1 MHFKYAKEYYS
12 MLDTTDTSI
21 LKLIQQ
27 NAKLTIK
34 DLSQRLN
41 LTTTPIFERIKRMER
56 EGYIAGYHARLN
68 RQKVGYSLMVLCN
81 VNLQS
86 HQVEILQ
93 QFERDI
99 MKLKEVNECFHLAGG
114 NDYMLKV
121 IVRNID
127 EYQQFAAVKLASIPN
142 ISTVQSNF
150 VMTEV
155 KNSQGINL

>member
-1 MHFKYAKEYYS
+1 
-12 MLDTTDTSI
+12 MLDSTDTAI
-21 LKLIQQ
+21 LTLLQK

-56 EGYIAGYHARLN
+56 EGYISGYSARLN
-68 RQKVGYSLMVLCN
+68 RKKMGYSLMVLCN

-93 QFERDI
+93 QFEKDI
-99 MKLKEVNECFHLAGG
+99 KQFKEVNECFHLAGG

-121 IVRNID
+121 IVRNIE
-127 EYQQFAAVKLASIPN
+127 EYQEFATKKLATIPN

-150 VMTEV
+150 VLTEV
-155 KNSQGINL
+155 KNSNGINL